1 MDTAAN
7 QPDTVFLT
15 TGEAGDFLKMSPR
28 TLEKYRTHG
37 GGPRFRKLGRSVRY
51 KKADLEA
58 WADSRACD
66 STYDPAYEARLR

>member
-7 QPDTVFLT
+7 EPVTVFLT
-15 TGEAGDFLKMSPR
+15 TEEAGDFLKMSPR

-51 KKADLEA
+51 KKTDLET
-58 WADSRACD
+58 WADSRAYD